1 MAKGKFSKSRVYDA
15 PRTNRFSV
23 IRRHTVIK
31 NFDSFWQFIDV
42 STERATNENNQK
54 TEAKKFNVATV
65 RNFWPVQIAKSGQ
78 MFARLRF
85 RWVRVS
91 PWCLHQPPG
100 AIIWLI
106 ESQATFFFYSY
117 TLPPTHLIKIQ
128 PNPEG
133 CLCSRPTAWLND
145 RFSPAQ
151 GSPSSSSPLYSH

>member
-1 MAKGKFSKSRVYDA
+1 MANWKHSKSWVYDA

-54 TEAKKFNVATV
+54 TEANNVQRCDSSKFLTCTNCEKWTNVCPSAISMSWSVAAVPSSTPW
-65 RNFWPVQIAKSGQ
+65 RDNLINWKSGDL
-78 MFARLRF
+78 FFLAIP
-85 RWVRVS
+85 S
-91 PWCLHQPPG
+91 PL
-100 AIIWLI
+100 
-106 ESQATFFFYSY
+106 
-117 TLPPTHLIKIQ
+117 
-128 PNPEG
+128 PNPAPKG

>member
-1 MAKGKFSKSRVYDA
+1 MTRLEKIEQIDFRLLGVTQSLKILTAFDNLLMFPQSARQMK
-15 PRTNRFSV
+15 T
-23 IRRHTVIK
+23 IK
-31 NFDSFWQFIDV
+31 
-42 STERATNENNQK
+42 K

-91 PWCLHQPPG
+91 PRCLHQPPG

-106 ESQATFFFYSY
+106 ESQATFFFYSN

-133 CLCSRPTAWLND
+133 CLYSRPTAWLND